1 VGDVSDRSEIAHL
14 LRRTG
19 FGPTSAEVD
28 AATAAG
34 YEATV
39 GALLDFSG
47 TDPADAISPPPL
59 SPPVVSAQGLS
70 VAQRQAIN
78 RQRQADL
85 VALTS
90 WWLRRMAATSHPL
103 REKLAW
109 FWHGHFAT
117 SVQKVQR
124 VDLMA
129 AQNRLFR
136 QMADGDF
143 EALTLAVARDPAMMI
158 WLDTI
163 TDVAAHPNENF
174 ARECMELFTLGI
186 GNYTESDVKEAA
198 RAFTGWKFDR
208 LTGAFLLVA
217 RQHDD
222 GEKTVLG
229 QTGDWDGEDVVRILT
244 HTPASAAFVTARLW
258 SHFAYPVSP
267 ADGVVRDLAPAFA
280 RDRDLAGL
288 VKAILLHPGFR
299 SSAAT
304 TGLVKQPIEWVVGA
318 VRVLGVPIADTRFVA
333 ALQALGQQPFA
344 PPNVG
349 GWPQNEY
356 WVTTASLLTR
366 LRVATAMVTAAP
378 ASALAPVEDA
388 ADRLTAVAH
397 LLSVD
402 GWGGPTTAA
411 LTRAATEPRLLVA
424 LALVSPEYTL
434 A

>member
-1 VGDVSDRSEIAHL
+1 MSERGDIAHL

-19 FGPTSAEVD
+19 FGPTAAEVD

-34 YEATV
+34 YDATV
-39 GALLDFSG
+39 TALLDFTG
-47 TDPADAISPPPL
+47 PDPADAITPPPL

-70 VAQRQAIN
+70 TAQRQAILT
-78 RQRQADL
+78 QRRADL

-103 REKLAW
+103 REKLTW

-163 TDVAAHPNENF
+163 TDKAAHPNENF

-186 GNYTESDVKEAA
+186 GNYTEADVRDAA
-198 RAFTGWKFDR
+198 RAFTGWTIDP
-208 LTGAFLLVA
+208 LTLTWVLRP

-222 GEKTVLG
+222 GPKTVLG
-229 QTGDWDGEDVVRILT
+229 QTGDWGGEDVIHILVNS
-244 HTPASAAFVTARLW
+244 PASHAWIVASVW
-258 SHFAYPVSP
+258 SHFAYPVATTDP
-267 ADGVVRDLAPAFA
+267 VVKDLLPGYAK
-280 RDRDLAGL
+280 DRNITNLMRA
-288 VKAILLHPGFR
+288 VLLHPQFT
-299 SSAAT
+299 SDQAT
-304 TGLVKQPIEWVVGA
+304 TGLVKQPIEWTLGALRAVGLPTGQGRDITA
-318 VRVLGVPIADTRFVA
+318 LTAQGQVPLR
-333 ALQALGQQPFA
+333 

-349 GWPQNEY
+349 GWPQNDY
-356 WVTTASLLTR
+356 WLTTASSMAR
-366 LRVATAMVTAAP
+366 LEV
-378 ASALAPVEDA
+378 ASAAAGLADLSAIA
-388 ADRLTAVAH
+388 AVPESGRVDAVAH
-397 LLSVD
+397 LLSVT
-402 GWGGPTTAA
+402 WTPATAKA
-411 LTRAATEPRLLVA
+411 LGAVASDPPSLVA
-424 LALVSPEYTL
+424 LAPVAPETVL